1 VGTRRAVESGEHQPV
16 CPHSFYTSHVVVR
29 RLGFIDPD
37 KPVSFANREADK
49 IKRRCENFERRNP
62 YEVVE

>member
-1 VGTRRAVESGEHQPV
+1 M
-16 CPHSFYTSHVVVR
+16 R